1 MAHTGDTKSI
11 LILYFVASVVKNLH
25 SAYCMRVKAVLILLL
40 LGISKISAQVFVSP
54 SKATTGLT
62 LAIEI
67 KNDKDLSFVQSNLW
81 RFYGVQRV
89 RVDGDVDIK
98 RVSAVLELLDDVQ
111 DVQLLKFSGELGEDE
126 LNKLEWV
133 ENVTLYLRNGK
144 EDQILMNDN
153 LGNLNGLTLIFEVV
167 PEDYYFL
174 ESLKKIKSL
183 TLIAPFVKKEAI
195 VAVNQVLK
203 LSQLKH
209 FGISLDR
216 IDDLPESIER
226 LNKLESLTIIDN
238 LSWLT
243 EKRLEN
249 LPVLR
254 KNIEYTSNGKLKSV
268 SFQYYASETELMPWD
283 IKHIHT
289 VYPNSRFAPL
299 LSQSGDSSSIATFSD
314 FITLRKPSATKFAN
328 YQNNG
333 RLIGNLKDGEF
344 EFQGNTE
351 QDAIYYL
358 GNQAAILVP
367 KLSMRS
373 QTDTLY
379 RGYYTL
385 KCKWLNTPAELFVQ
399 GPKMYFDSS
408 RKTYAMAPS
417 AVLEIAASAEN
428 MMLNLREGYFI
439 KVVFQS
445 KIDSNQRFYA
455 WNSQK
460 LKWMNFYDYDYNFDD
475 TKIVPL
481 DFYSFYNGKKTAK
494 ETYGIDKSDPEWRF
508 ESEGYFYLL
517 EPGQNKVSLENFNGY
532 WVATPDKPSGKPVYT
547 LKRGK
552 GLIGL
557 KKEFVDKATESGVVK
572 FQIYDKTETL
582 FPELKAFQN
591 YVFEIET
598 NMNPRDFS
606 AAFIRGA
613 VYSDFRVV
621 QLGTSYY
628 LDLRSETGIIRLS
641 IAAPDAR
648 LKKGS
653 AKAKAARAE
662 FIRRYQKYLTTR
674 TAKESAFNS
683 YISSKHNQGI
693 AQARANLFK
702 SNTTT
707 KSPQVGEFKIRSM
720 GVFTWA
726 APVLWLDTFKI
737 TARFTDKDG
746 IPLDIKK
753 VWIAQKNPYSIL
765 SMENA
770 ENYTMTFSPKN
781 LLYIACTDFK
791 DRVYYLSAT
800 DFAARSVTNNSFVY
814 VSLIELP
821 TPIKSMK
828 ELEKVLG
835 LNK

>member
-1 MAHTGDTKSI
+1 MAPLGDTNQNEK
-11 LILYFVASVVKNLH
+11 LYFVPSVVKNLH
-25 SAYCMRVKAVLILLL
+25 SVHCMRAIAIIILFL
-40 LGISKISAQVFVSP
+40 LGYTELLAQGYVSP
-54 SKATTGLT
+54 NKSTTGLT

-67 KNDKDLSFVQSNLW
+67 KNEKDLSYVQSNLW

-89 RVDGDVDIK
+89 RIDGEIDIK
-98 RVSAVLELLDDVQ
+98 RVAAVLELLDDVQ
-111 DVQLLKFSGELGEDE
+111 DVQLIKFTGELGEDE
-126 LNKLEWV
+126 LSKLEWV

-183 TLIAPFVKKEAI
+183 TLIAPFVKKEALL
-195 VAVNQVLK
+195 AVNQVLK
-203 LSQLKH
+203 LTQLKH

-216 IDDLPESIER
+216 INDLPESIEK
-226 LNKLESLTIIDN
+226 LYKLESLTIIDN

-254 KNIEYTSNGKLKSV
+254 KNIEYSSNGRLRSV
-268 SFQYYASETELMPWD
+268 AFNYLASETELMPWD
-283 IKHIHT
+283 VKHIQT
-289 VYPNSRFAPL
+289 VFPSSRFAPI
-299 LSQSGDSSSIATFSD
+299 LSHSGDSSSIATFTD
-314 FITLRKPSATKFAN
+314 FIALRKPNATKFAN
-328 YQNNG
+328 YNNNA
-333 RLIGNLKDGEF
+333 RLIANLKDGEY

-351 QDAIYYL
+351 ADAIYYL

-373 QTDTLY
+373 QNDTLY

-385 KCKWLNTPAELFVQ
+385 KCKWLNTPASLFVQ

-408 RKTYAMAPS
+408 RKTYAMSPA

-428 MMLNLREGYFI
+428 MLLNVREGYFI

-460 LKWMNFYDYDYNFDD
+460 LKWMNYYDYDYNFDD

-481 DFYSFYNGKKTAK
+481 DFYNFYNGKKTAK
-494 ETYGIDKSDPEWRF
+494 ETYGIDKSNPEWRF

-517 EPGQNKVSLENFNGY
+517 EPGQTKVALENYNGY
-532 WVATPDKPSGKPVYT
+532 WVAAPDKPSGNPVYT

-552 GLIGL
+552 GIIGL

-572 FQIYDKTETL
+572 FQVYDKTETL

-598 NMNPRDFS
+598 NMNSRDFS

-613 VYSDFRVV
+613 VYSDFRLV

-628 LDLRSETGIIRLS
+628 LDLRSESGIIRLS

-648 LKKGS
+648 FKKGS

-662 FIRRYQKYLTTR
+662 FIRRYQKYLAAR
-674 TAKESAFNS
+674 TAKENAFTA
-683 YISSKHNQGI
+683 YVSSKHSGGI
-693 AQARANLFK
+693 VQARANLFSSSTANK
-702 SNTTT
+702 FQ
-707 KSPQVGEFKIRSM
+707 QVSEFKIRSM

-726 APVLWLDTFKI
+726 APTYWLDTFKI
-737 TARFTDKDG
+737 TTRFTDKDG

-753 VWIAQKNPYSIL
+753 VWIAQKNPYSMI

-770 ENYTMTFSPKN
+770 ENYTLTFNPKN

-791 DRVYYLSAT
+791 DRVYYLTAT
-800 DFAARSVTNNSFVY
+800 DFAARNVTNNSFVY
-814 VSLIELP
+814 VSLIEFP
-821 TPIKSMK
+821 SPIKSMK
-828 ELEKVLG
+828 ELDKVLG